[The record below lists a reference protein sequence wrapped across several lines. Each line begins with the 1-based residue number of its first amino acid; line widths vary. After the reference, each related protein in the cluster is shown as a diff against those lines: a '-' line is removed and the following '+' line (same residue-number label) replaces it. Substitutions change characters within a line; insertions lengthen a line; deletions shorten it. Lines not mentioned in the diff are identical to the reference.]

1 MTYKREIVIIE
12 MKSRLIIKV
21 GDLLKYHMF
30 VSSHSSPLF
39 FVSFFSFGHFNT
51 LDEKLDL
58 NRFTTKANLGLV
70 TDVLTH
76 NCDVNT
82 TFTSLLLSVRF

>member
-1 MTYKREIVIIE
+1 VIIE

-30 VSSHSSPLF
+30 VSNHYSPLF
-39 FVSFFSFGHFNT
+39 FLSFFTFGHFNT

-58 NRFTTKANLGLV
+58 NRFTTEGNLGLV
-70 TDVLTH
+70 TDVFTH
-76 NCDVNT
+76 KCDVNT
-82 TFTSLLLSVRF
+82 TFTSLLLPVRF